1 MLTCAI
7 VYATPH
13 TNARRLAETMYAVLG
28 PQQCIYMGMMDDQCL
43 LADVIF
49 WGGNTDTVTPEI
61 EEFLEKI
68 KDKIV
73 IPFGDMCKGGAK
85 DLYAI
90 VDYASRVMENIDK
103 KLREMELEKERNRV
117 EKNEQ

>member
-49 WGGNTDTVTPEI
+49 WGRKYRI
-61 EEFLEKI
+61 L
-68 KDKIV
+68 
-73 IPFGDMCKGGAK
+73 
-85 DLYAI
+85 
-90 VDYASRVMENIDK
+90 SRRKLKNFWK
-103 KLREMELEKERNRV
+103 KSRIRL
-117 EKNEQ
+117 

>member
-43 LADVIF
+43 SADVIS
-49 WGGNTDTVTPEI
+49 GRKYRYCHAGNRRVSGKNQGQD
-61 EEFLEKI
+61 
-68 KDKIV
+68 V
-73 IPFGDMCKGGAK
+73 IPFGDMCKVEQGS
-85 DLYAI
+85 LC
-90 VDYASRVMENIDK
+90 
-103 KLREMELEKERNRV
+103 NR
-117 EKNEQ
+117 

>member
-61 EEFLEKI
+61 EEFLEK
-68 KDKIV
+68 
-73 IPFGDMCKGGAK
+73 
-85 DLYAI
+85 
-90 VDYASRVMENIDK
+90 SRIR
-103 KLREMELEKERNRV
+103 L
-117 EKNEQ
+117 

>member
-49 WGGNTDTVTPEI
+49 
-61 EEFLEKI
+61 
-68 KDKIV
+68 
-73 IPFGDMCKGGAK
+73 
-85 DLYAI
+85 
-90 VDYASRVMENIDK
+90 
-103 KLREMELEKERNRV
+103 
-117 EKNEQ
+117 

>member
-1 MLTCAI
+1 MITCAI

-28 PQQCIYMGMMDDQCL
+28 PAQCIYMGLMSEECMN
-43 LADVIF
+43 ADVIF

-61 EEFLEKI
+61 EAFTEMI
-68 KDKIV
+68 RDKIV
-73 IPFGDMCKGGAK
+73 IPYGDMCRGGGK

-90 VDYASRVMENIDK
+90 GEFASRAMYNIEKKLIEMEMDK
-103 KLREMELEKERNRV
+103 KAGHKGE
-117 EKNEQ
+117 